1 MILLKGTSSL
11 KIKVHWISQSRLETS
26 YEVTDA
32 KQNNDGEDLG
42 DHIIVKFL
50 VNDGQ
55 PSNPSDDHEI
65 VWETK
70 LSQLKL

>member
-1 MILLKGTSSL
+1 MKL
-11 KIKVHWISQSRLETS
+11 QMQ
-26 YEVTDA
+26 

-65 VWETK
+65 VWK
-70 LSQLKL
+70 QNYHN